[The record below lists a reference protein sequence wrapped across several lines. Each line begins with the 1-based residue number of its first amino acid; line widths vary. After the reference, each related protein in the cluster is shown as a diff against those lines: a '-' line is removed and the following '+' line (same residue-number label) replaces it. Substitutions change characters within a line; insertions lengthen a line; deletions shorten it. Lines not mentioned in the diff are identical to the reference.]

1 METLMQGVRRLGMNR
16 AVAFL
21 FAGVLLLAGTSAF
34 AQSQAAQPPQPPSTQ
49 SGYPKE
55 AYVKNIPVF
64 KILVHPL
71 GYKIL
76 YWKSDMT
83 IGAMYV
89 PLTWFRGGLAATAF
103 ITYGSTADRP
113 YVSISWVDGKF
124 DHITIN
130 AQSDMMGPT
139 WGQLDS
145 TLNLTAQFNLQEPSR
160 DF

>member
-1 METLMQGVRRLGMNR
+1 MKR
-16 AVAFL
+16 AVTFL
-21 FAGVLLLAGTSAF
+21 FVGALALASVPVF
-34 AQSQAAQPPQPPSTQ
+34 AQAQSPQAQPSQPSSAQ
-49 SGYPKE
+49 QGYPKE
-55 AYVKNIPVF
+55 AFVKNISLF

-89 PLTWFRGGLAATAF
+89 PLTWFRGGVTATAS
-103 ITYGSTADRP
+103 ITYGNTPDRP

-124 DHITIN
+124 DHLAIN

-139 WGQLDS
+139 WGQLDP
-145 TLNLTAQFNLQEPSR
+145 TLNLTAQFNIQEPAR